1 MKGET
6 VARDKLVVGINRYT
20 RLYTKYIKNK
30 DLPYST
36 GSYSQYLVKTFN
48 GRDSEKK
55 YIYLVITYIYA
66 YTQFNI
72 FVYIQLYIS
81 VCMYT
86 QMNHFAEHL
95 KL

>member
-6 VARDKLVVGINRYT
+6 VERDKLVVGINRYT
-20 RLYTKYIKNK
+20 QLYTKYIKNK

-55 YIYLVITYIYA
+55 Y
-66 YTQFNI
+66 
-72 FVYIQLYIS
+72 
-81 VCMYT
+81 
-86 QMNHFAEHL
+86 
-95 KL
+95 